1 MLRTLTAVLFL
12 LLLPLHSSSAASLV
26 TDANGILTGARDILV
41 GVNKYD
47 VFIRDGSCVG
57 LFSGCDE
64 QSDFPF
70 IATDAYLAVDALLA
84 LLISDARFVQ
94 DPSRI
99 SGCVASTFGNCILLT
114 PYTPSIFQR
123 NVVDIYGLVLPTDRQ
138 PFIGYTENI
147 SNSDTS
153 RASGRTYAIWTKS
166 QPATVPEPS
175 TLMLLGV
182 GLLSQRWLRTRG
194 KRVPV

>member
-47 VFIRDGSCVG
+47 VVIGNGTCAG

-70 IATDAYLAVDALLA
+70 IAADVYGASDALLA
-84 LLISDARFVQ
+84 LLQYDTRFVQ
-94 DPSRI
+94 APTRI
-99 SGCVASTFGNCILLT
+99 SGCEASGFGNCILLT
-114 PYTPSIFQR
+114 PYRLSTTYPDY
-123 NVVDIYGLVLPTDRQ
+123 VDIIGSLLPTSGQ
-138 PFIGYTENI
+138 PYSVETMSTINHYNAG
-147 SNSDTS
+147 S
-153 RASGRTYAIWTKS
+153 SGRTYAVWTKS

-175 TLMLLGV
+175 TLMLLGI